1 MASSGNDRSS
11 VGNGSALGLS
21 LGLAVGIAFGLTV
34 LDDLSIGIASGM
46 AIGVGLGLAYDR
58 VGKKS
63 GAEARNDASGG
74 DCAADKAPGGET
86 SVNETN
92 EPDDRRKRGD

>member
-21 LGLAVGIAFGLTV
+21 LGLAVGVAFGLTV
-34 LDDLSIGIASGM
+34 LDDLSIGIASGV

-63 GAEARNDASGG
+63 GAEARNDANGG
-74 DCAADKAPGGET
+74 DCPGNKT